1 MSKTFTLPQLEER
14 VLSTLNADG
23 TRRWMQPRGSYGRFW
38 KARLAVAVAL
48 IATFT
53 ALPWLRIG
61 GKPPLLLDVMLRQ
74 FTFFGTTF
82 RPTETLFLALLL
94 LTVFIAIFLAT
105 ALLGRVWC
113 GWACPQTVYLE
124 FVYRPLEKLFL
135 GAAYG
140 RNGAKV
146 AVWRRILLYG
156 TYLLLSAHLSN
167 TFLAYFVGTDRL
179 VAWTMGSPAR
189 HPVAFGVFAVT
200 TGLMLF
206 DFVFFR
212 EQLCTLVCP
221 YGRMQSVLLD
231 RDSLIVAYDRRRGEP
246 RGRAAAR
253 KALEAEGKAAGDC
266 VECTMCTQVC
276 PTGIDIR
283 DGLQLECVQC
293 AQCIDACDDIMSKLG
308 KPGGLI
314 RYSTQNRIEHA
325 VKGGF
330 RYRLVIYPVLLVGL
344 ATLLAVLLAR
354 RAPVLVEQERI
365 VGANFTAAAD
375 GSIETPIRLL
385 VENRTDAARTFT
397 LRGVADVAV
406 AGAPDPVIVQ
416 PASAATWRFSV
427 RAPAATFGRGS
438 RHGRVEVVDD
448 LGVAYPVELS
458 IAGPFNATGPT
469 GGTR

>member
-1 MSKTFTLPQLEER
+1 MSRTITLPQLEER

-38 KARLAVAVAL
+38 KARLAVAIAL
-48 IATFT
+48 IAIFT
-53 ALPWLRIG
+53 ALPWIRIN
-61 GKPPLLLDVMLRQ
+61 GKPPILLDVMLRQ
-74 FTFFGTTF
+74 FTFLGTTF
-82 RPTETLFLALLL
+82 RPTETLLLAILL
-94 LTVFIAIFLAT
+94 LTVFVSIFLLT
-105 ALLGRVWC
+105 ALFGRVWC

-140 RNGAKV
+140 RSGAKV
-146 AVWRRILLYG
+146 AAWRRILLYG
-156 TYLLLSAHLSN
+156 TYLLLSAHLAN

-179 VAWTMGSPAR
+179 TEWTMGSPAR

-231 RDSLIVAYDRRRGEP
+231 RDSLIVAYDRTRGEP

-253 KALEAEGKAAGDC
+253 KAMEAEGRQAGDC

-293 AQCIDACDDIMSKLG
+293 AQCIDACDDIMAKLG

-314 RYSTQNRIEHA
+314 RYSTQNRIEHSA
-325 VKGGF
+325 RGGF
-330 RYRLVIYPVLLVGL
+330 RYRLVLYPALLVGL
-344 ATLLAVLLAR
+344 VALLAVLLSR
-354 RAPVLVEQERI
+354 RAPVLIEQERL
-365 VGANFTAAAD
+365 VGANFSAAAD

-385 VENRTDAARTFT
+385 VENRTESARTFT
-397 LRGVADVAV
+397 VRGAGDVAV
-406 AGAPDPVIVQ
+406 AGAFEPVAVP
-416 PASAATWRFSV
+416 PASAATFRFSV
-427 RAPAATFGRGS
+427 RAPAASFGRGS
-438 RHGRVEVVDD
+438 RHGTVELIDD
-448 LGVAYPVELS
+448 LGAVRPVDLS
-458 IAGPFNATGPT
+458 IAGPFNAVGPA
-469 GGTR
+469 GSAR

>member
-38 KARLAVAVAL
+38 KARAAVAVAL

-53 ALPWLRIG
+53 VLPWLRIN

-74 FTFFGTTF
+74 FTFLGTTF

-94 LTVFIAIFLAT
+94 LTVFISIFLVT

-146 AVWRRILLYG
+146 ATWRRILLYA
-156 TYLLLSAHLSN
+156 TYLLLSAHLAN

-179 VAWTMGSPAR
+179 VEWTTGSPAR

-200 TGLMLF
+200 TALMLF

-231 RDSLIVAYDRRRGEP
+231 RDSLIVAYDRHRGEP

-253 KALEAEGKAAGDC
+253 KVIEAEGGKAGDC

-293 AQCIDACDDIMSKLG
+293 AQCVDACDDIMAKLG
-308 KPGGLI
+308 RPGGLI
-314 RYSTQNRIEHA
+314 RYSTQNRIERSGT
-325 VKGGF
+325 GGF
-330 RYRLVIYPVLLVGL
+330 RYRLVIYPALLVGL
-344 ATLLAVLLAR
+344 VVALTLLLAR
-354 RAPVLVEQERI
+354 RAPVLVEQERL
-365 VGANFTAAAD
+365 VGANFATAAD

-385 VENRTDAARTFT
+385 VENRTESLRTFAV
-397 LRGVADVAV
+397 RGVGDVSV
-406 AGAPDPVIVQ
+406 AGGFEPVAVQ
-416 PASAATWRFSV
+416 PASAATFRFSV
-427 RAPAATFGRGS
+427 RSPAATFGRGS
-438 RHGRVEVVDD
+438 RHGTVEVVDD
-448 LGVAYPVELS
+448 LGAVHPVELS
-458 IAGPFNATGPT
+458 IVGPFNALGPT
-469 GGTR
+469 GGSR